1 MFVKHSDYFTMEKN
15 SMLNRLLIC
24 LFTIF
29 LICTSLP
36 SPLTAETSALTIMAP
51 CPTTPNC
58 VVSKGADAGHQIE
71 PLVYQGD
78 RDTAYA
84 DLLKVL
90 TVVPRTVVTEKTDTY
105 IRAESTSRIFHFVD
119 DLEFY
124 FPTGEKLI
132 QVRSAA
138 RVGESDLG
146 VNRRRLEQIRLALKD
161 LSTRKLPTKI

>member
-1 MFVKHSDYFTMEKN
+1 MQQTNQFFARNLNKA
-15 SMLNRLLIC
+15 MLNRLIIC
-24 LFTIF
+24 LIAVF

-36 SPLTAETSALTIMAP
+36 SPLTAETTTLTLMAP
-51 CPTTPNC
+51 CPATPNC

-71 PLVYQGD
+71 PLAYVGD
-78 RDTAYA
+78 RSTAYA

-124 FPTGEKLI
+124 FPPDEKLI

-161 LSTRKLPTKI
+161 LSTRKSPAPM